1 MRGFESEGGMA
12 AERLIRRAGFCA
24 QGWAPLCLFLLAAC
38 TTSSEAPPATP
49 ASPPQECAKDLSY
62 LQPQL
67 VTPYDKLDAYMGP
80 GVLESTLHKPI
91 DESIEHGGGID
102 RSIQAVGEQ
111 VQELKNELTNADQ
124 IRADDKKSGMS
135 DEWID
140 LYLSSVRDGVT
151 INQGFLDAVK
161 CRKARLEQ
169 TESVPAS

>member
-1 MRGFESEGGMA
+1 MRGFESGGGMA
-12 AERLIRRAGFCA
+12 AMRFIRWAGFSA
-24 QGWAPLCLFLLAAC
+24 QAPLCLFLLAAC
-38 TTSSEAPPATP
+38 TTTNEAPPAAP
-49 ASPPQECAKDLSY
+49 VNPPQECAKDLSY

-91 DESIEHGGGID
+91 DESIQHGGGID
-102 RSIQAVGEQ
+102 RSIQSVGEQ
-111 VQELKNELTNADQ
+111 VQELQNELTNADQ
-124 IRADDKKSGMS
+124 IRADDKKAGMS

-140 LYLSSVRDGVT
+140 LYLSAVRDGVT
-151 INQGFLDAVK
+151 LNQGFLDAVK

>member
-1 MRGFESEGGMA
+1 MTVARSVA
-12 AERLIRRAGFCA
+12 AIVRSAWL
-24 QGWAPLCLFLLAAC
+24 APLCLLLLAAC
-38 TTSSEAPPATP
+38 TTADEAPAPMPAP
-49 ASPPQECAKDLSY
+49 LQECPKDLAY
-62 LQPQL
+62 LQSAL
-67 VTPYDKLDAYMGP
+67 VTPYDKLDSFMGP

-102 RSIQAVGEQ
+102 RSIQSVSEQ
-111 VQELKNELTNADQ
+111 MQELKNELANADQ
-124 IRADDKKSGMS
+124 IRADDKKAGQS

-140 LYLSSVRDGVT
+140 TYLSATKDGVT

>member
-1 MRGFESEGGMA
+1 MA
-12 AERLIRRAGFCA
+12 AMNFTKAAGLSSWLALC
-24 QGWAPLCLFLLAAC
+24 PLLLAAC
-38 TTSSEAPPATP
+38 TTTNEAPPAAP
-49 ASPPQECAKDLSY
+49 VNPPQECARDLSY

-91 DESIEHGGGID
+91 DDSIQHGGGID
-102 RSIQAVGEQ
+102 RSIQSVGEQ

-124 IRADDKKSGMS
+124 IRADDKKAGLS

-140 LYLSSVRDGVT
+140 LYLSAVRDGVT
-151 INQGFLDAVK
+151 LNQGFLDAVK